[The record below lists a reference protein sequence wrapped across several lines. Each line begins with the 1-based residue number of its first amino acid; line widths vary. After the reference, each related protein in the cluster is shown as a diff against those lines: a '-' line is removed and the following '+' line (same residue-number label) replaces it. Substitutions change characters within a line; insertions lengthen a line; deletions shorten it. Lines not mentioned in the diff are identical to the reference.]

1 MYNTW
6 TWETEAWDGP
16 ANGKMS
22 MCHDWSTAGEA
33 YSYGDALKVTC
44 SKVNTDRML
53 RKRKRGQI

>member
-33 YSYGDALKVTC
+33 YSYVRRVKSDLFE
-44 SKVNTDRML
+44 
-53 RKRKRGQI
+53 GQYG